1 MLSALLPGVMEVL
14 AGLIEDEL
22 PAAVAPFAA
31 QAGPVIDG
39 KAMDRALN
47 ALYRDCTASARAA
60 RAAAGKGTGAA
71 AAAGAGA
78 GS

>member
-1 MLSALLPGVMEVL
+1 MEVL

-22 PAAVAPFAA
+22 PTAVAPFAV

-47 ALYRDCTASARAA
+47 ALYRECTTSARAA
-60 RAAAGKGTGAA
+60 KV
-71 AAAGAGA
+71 
-78 GS
+78 GSKTAIAKT